1 MSCSSVF
8 TSGTILILAGYIVYM
23 ISSTAAIG
31 GLGHLIGRGALFS
44 VCLVLTF
51 AGIASPL

>member
-31 GLGHLIGRGALFS
+31 GLGHRS
-44 VCLVLTF
+44 EEVHCLACVWYLPF
-51 AGIASPL
+51 CRHC